1 MPENRRFTR
10 RQFIGSAACSAAA
23 LALAGKTLGARKT
36 GRPNLVIIHT
46 DEHNFRTLGCCRD
59 MLSNEQAYMWGEG
72 LKVETPH
79 IDSIAKQGAIAT
91 SCYSSSPVCSPS
103 RSSLQ
108 TGLYPQATAV
118 KKNNIP
124 MLSSV
129 KTFANVLQEKGYA
142 TTYLGKWHLD
152 GYGKPQWDPKRN
164 FGYQDNRYMFNRGHW
179 KKLIVK
185 DNGGALP
192 PEHYVDGKLTM
203 MWKLPSQESVIG
215 DEKSFTTDFLCDRTI
230 QAIER
235 DKDRPFCVMC
245 SIPDPHGPD
254 KVRSPY
260 NKMYDKDKFEEPR
273 TLDAGKNLP
282 GWLSKG
288 KNWTDGFTESQRN
301 GLAEYFG
308 MVKCI
313 DDNVGKILAYLKRT
327 GLEENTIV
335 VFTSDHGDL
344 MGEHNRHNKGLP
356 YETSARIP
364 FVIKYPG
371 KIKPGKIVRK
381 ANTNTDFAPTILS
394 LMGFEGELKGCH
406 GEDISKDFTSHE
418 KIVDSERIV
427 YFRHA
432 NENWAAAV
440 SSRYKL
446 VLSTVDRPWLFD
458 LEKDPDELINF
469 YNKKEYAGVAQR
481 FKKAIVEQMKKFE
494 EPMLKNG
501 NLKMS

>member
-1 MPENRRFTR
+1 MSRANILSR
-10 RQFIGSAACSAAA
+10 RQFISSAACSAAA
-23 LALAGKTLGARKT
+23 LALAGETLGARKT

-59 MLSNEQAYMWGEG
+59 MLSKEQAYMWGEG
-72 LKVETPH
+72 LKVDTPH

-118 KKNNIP
+118 KKNDIP

-129 KTFANVLQEKGYA
+129 KTFAGVLQEKGYA

-152 GYGKPQWDPKRN
+152 GNGKPQWDPKRN
-164 FGYQDNRYMFNRGHW
+164 FGYQDNRYMYNRGHW
-179 KKLIVK
+179 KILKDTPDGAEIV
-185 DNGGALP
+185 
-192 PEHYVDGKLTM
+192 GKFKGEWNYKYDIT
-203 MWKLPSQESVIG
+203 KA

-245 SIPDPHGPD
+245 SIPDPHGPN

-260 NKMYDKDKFEEPR
+260 NKMFDKDKFEEPR
-273 TLDAGKNLP
+273 TMNTGKEVP
-282 GWLSKG
+282 GWVSKG
-288 KNWTDGFTESQRN
+288 KQWTDGYNEWQRN

-313 DDNVGKILAYLKRT
+313 DDNVGKILSFLKRT

-335 VFTSDHGDL
+335 IFTSDHGDL

-364 FVIKYPG
+364 FVIKYPD
-371 KIKPGKIVRK
+371 KIKPGKIIKK

-406 GEDISKDFTSHE
+406 GEDISKDFTSPE

-432 NENWAAAV
+432 GEKWAAAV

-458 LEKDPDELINF
+458 LEKDPDELTNF
-469 YNKKEYAGVAQR
+469 CNKEEYAEVSKR
-481 FKKAIVEQMKKFE
+481 FKKALVEQMKKFE
-494 EPMLKNG
+494 EPMLKSG
-501 NLKMS
+501 KLKLT